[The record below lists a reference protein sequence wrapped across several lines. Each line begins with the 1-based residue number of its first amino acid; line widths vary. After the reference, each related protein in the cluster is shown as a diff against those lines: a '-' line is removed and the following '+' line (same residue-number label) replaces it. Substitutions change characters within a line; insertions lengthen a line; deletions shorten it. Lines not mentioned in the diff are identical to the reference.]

1 MYFRGNTDVASY
13 LIEKGASIE
22 MKANGGETALH
33 FATKSGH
40 EEIVKVCANSFFVW
54 VAKTV
59 KEFFHTFGC
68 FYSKFSQEF

>member
-1 MYFRGNTDVASY
+1 
-13 LIEKGASIE
+13 